1 MAAGGSP
8 IASPSRDSEQQWCLG
23 FFVLS
28 LSALLEVT
36 LQFQPAFYTNERTV
50 RSCHIISLLLFLS
63 TSKAVLI
70 ANWLIQAPEQP
81 PTDPLLPETL
91 LGLAGC
97 LLFPPPVG
105 LAGLLADQ
113 SSTSLHGSGFQTH
126 VWEVVLGFKWHV
138 SLLCFS
144 VNL

>member
-97 LLFPPPVG
+97 LLYPLLWGWLDSWQTSPPPASMAQV
-105 LAGLLADQ
+105 
-113 SSTSLHGSGFQTH
+113 SRRMSG
-126 VWEVVLGFKWHV
+126 K
-138 SLLCFS
+138 
-144 VNL
+144 